1 MIKSNKKLW
10 ALLLYSFLGVKAFGN
25 NIETKLFANSDI
37 WLWIAI
43 VVEGLLLVAAFV
55 FIWLRT
61 RSERIK
67 TIIKESERME
77 RKFILRSEFIQRIQN
92 INISIFEDKLQ
103 QLERRMGD
111 LHKRFEAFSSSLMPD
126 QSQDL
131 TGMSQ
136 TPPSIKSEVKYLK
149 QRNGNI
155 FNQTSDSPE
164 GSYFQAFNIK
174 NDRAS
179 FKFSGNEDYAINNK
193 NEVFDDVCEVSG
205 STLNARTIQNEEN
218 GEITLQD
225 GKWKVTK
232 KARIKFK

>member
-1 MIKSNKKLW
+1 MLKSNEKTW
-10 ALLLYSFLGVKAFGN
+10 ALLLCCFLGVKAYGN
-25 NIETKLFANSDI
+25 NIETNLFANSDI

-67 TIIKESERME
+67 NIIEESERLE
-77 RKFILRSEFIQRIQN
+77 RKYILRSEFIQRIQN
-92 INISIFEDKLQ
+92 INISMFEDKLQ
-103 QLERRMGD
+103 QLDRRMGD
-111 LHKRFEAFSSSLMPD
+111 LYKRFEALSSSLMSD
-126 QSQDL
+126 QSQDFS
-131 TGMSQ
+131 GMSQ
-136 TPPSIKSEVKYLK
+136 TPQSVKSEVKYLK

-155 FNQTSDSPE
+155 FNQTSDNPE
-164 GSYFQAFNIK
+164 GCYFLAFNIK

-205 STLNARTIQNEEN
+205 STLNARTIKNEAN
-218 GEITLQD
+218 GEITLED

-232 KARIKFK
+232 KARIKFI